1 MFQLHITSRMDLAVL
16 QQFISATKD
25 VISPT
30 VLYLVCFAL
39 THPNLSTSLLYVNV
53 SSLASSCESQ
63 VFYMTAAGNEA
74 QT

>member
-16 QQFISATKD
+16 QQFIYTTKD

-53 SSLASSCESQ
+53 SSSSSCESQ